1 MSRLSV
7 PCHCAQEAGHD
18 QQDWYPLWH
27 VWGVD
32 GSEREAVVA
41 EFTEFFL
48 AVFEPLDQT
57 LLVNELDA
65 ACADAGVEQGT
76 VDSALTPADS
86 ADIWE

>member
-1 MSRLSV
+1 MSV
-7 PCHCAQEAGHD
+7 PCHSTEEARHD
-18 QQDWYPLWH
+18 QQDWYPLRH

-41 EFTEFFL
+41 EFAEFLL

-57 LLVNELDA
+57 LLVDELDA

-76 VDSALTPADS
+76 VHCPFTPADS
-86 ADIWE
+86 ADV